1 MKNLKIAL
9 VKQDVYQDLY
19 VCPSSECLEKAI
31 RNHGIERSLKTVV
44 PQEVYEDL
52 KKELSKIEKQQ

>member
-19 VCPSSECLEKAI
+19 VCPSSEKDAGAI
-31 RNHGIERSLKTVV
+31 LMSSQMRVGPLLFV
-44 PQEVYEDL
+44 
-52 KKELSKIEKQQ
+52 